1 MLIIYSQAVRLPTRT
16 GDNNLKNNHRIK
28 LIAASLALTTSLS
41 AVGGLGGLNVQSNLG
56 EPFSG
61 TVTVTGEEAKVL
73 LNGGNATLSDG
84 NLRTSVRK
92 SGDKA
97 VINIRSNTPINDP
110 VLVFQVG
117 VGSQSRQYTA
127 IIDPAD
133 YAAGNATTV
142 QSGRPAEVETGES
155 SPPRHSSQAKPNSN
169 KNNQDTAKA
178 KKDNKKAA
186 TQAKPERNRDVTSAG
201 QKNPVVA
208 EGGYKVRHGE
218 TLTFI
223 AEKVRPQGLSVVETI
238 NALVLANPKVFPDNN
253 PDIVIAGS
261 TLNIP
266 SAEELKSLSKQ
277 GVATPKPKKEETVAE
292 VSPPQ
297 VQASQPVT
305 SIETADV
312 AEQVPQ
318 TESTVAEHTA
328 SQPVPTQVQ
337 EAEVSPPAAVTEET
351 AKPETKASA
360 APAVAEESGSSGW
373 WRWLL
378 FAGLG
383 AIALWLLLKFAAKK
397 KDDVENTDENDHV
410 ILKEVTEENNLH
422 AQNLGS
428 SSISKTAPYAERSEH
443 SFTRPEI
450 AAGASAVAVAAA
462 TQAKTEESKVEEGLD
477 IEDDFDDEIFF
488 TETEAVPADK
498 PENNFSLDLG
508 SIDRAQNGIVSGA
521 LTQDEETQKREHAN
535 WDTIEST
542 DSVYEPEPESEYQHV
557 AVEFTPDAETL
568 EVEGAADSFEISVH
582 EENRFESSEPEQEA
596 VSLEFDTEEH
606 EDVEVTQEATILE
619 EEPSEESETVTTEA
633 DTVEFEPLEFESSV
647 VPETDN
653 QPHDEETLAF
663 EQPSSGQEETTAAD
677 SVESV
682 TIDFETETVVAQEAA
697 KTAGE
702 VHDSTFVAEKAADT
716 GWVSEEPDDGI
727 AFQDEELGKPAEVN
741 VSADDDTAIE
751 WESIE
756 LGSDDERSESSFI
769 SESVGMTAPLEAK
782 YELAQMYV
790 EIGDPD
796 AARETL
802 QELLEE
808 ANGSILEKTKTM
820 LAELNK

>member
-1 MLIIYSQAVRLPTRT
+1 MLIIYNQAVRLPTRT

-73 LNGGNATLSDG
+73 LNGGNASLSDS

-133 YAAGNATTV
+133 YAAGSGSEA
-142 QSGRPAEVETGES
+142 QSETKSASVEQVARQPS
-155 SPPRHSSQAKPNSN
+155 VSQRSTHVKPN
-169 KNNQDTAKA
+169 AKQAQEQTRA
-178 KKDNKKAA
+178 KKENKKSAA
-186 TQAKPERNRDVTSAG
+186 HAKVEKSRDVAPVE
-201 QKNPVVA
+201 QKPQIPL
-208 EGGYKVRHGE
+208 EGDYKVRHGE

-223 AEKVRPQGLSVVETI
+223 AERIRPQGLTLNETI

-261 TLNIP
+261 TLSIP
-266 SAEELKSLSKQ
+266 SASALKDILKQ
-277 GVATPKPKKEETVAE
+277 GGAAAVKPAETTSVETQQPA
-292 VSPPQ
+292 
-297 VQASQPVT
+297 QASQPDAVVEKPVVT
-305 SIETADV
+305 EKTPETAGVGTSASSEPVVTAAKD
-312 AEQVPQ
+312 EQ
-318 TESTVAEHTA
+318 A
-328 SQPVPTQVQ
+328 S
-337 EAEVSPPAAVTEET
+337 AAVSQKEVAKSEVTD
-351 AKPETKASA
+351 KPETTASSA
-360 APAVAEESGSSGW
+360 QAPATQEGESSGW

-383 AIALWLLLKFAAKK
+383 AIALWLIAKAASKK
-397 KDDVENTDENDHV
+397 KVHVEKADENDHFV
-410 ILKEVTEENNLH
+410 LKEATEESKLQAQDLH
-422 AQNLGS
+422 ATSAVSPVS
-428 SSISKTAPYAERSEH
+428 SSKTADSSFARSGVAAGAA
-443 SFTRPEI
+443 I
-450 AAGASAVAVAAA
+450 AAGTA
-462 TQAKTEESKVEEGLD
+462 TQAKATEEGLD
-477 IEDDFDDEIFF
+477 VEDDFDDEIFF
-488 TETEAVPADK
+488 TETETIPADK

-521 LTQDEETQKREHAN
+521 LTQDEETQKRQNAN

-542 DSVYEPEPESEYQHV
+542 ESVYEPEPENEYQHV
-557 AVEFTPDAETL
+557 AVEFSPVADTTEISDVADVADISVDEHQNERNDFDVDVESIQL
-568 EVEGAADSFEISVH
+568 EADSQEEKQAVQEVSAFETSSFVSA
-582 EENRFESSEPEQEA
+582 EE
-596 VSLEFDTEEH
+596 T
-606 EDVEVTQEATILE
+606 
-619 EEPSEESETVTTEA
+619 A
-633 DTVEFEPLEFESSV
+633 DEIKAVEFEPLEFDSSAS
-647 VPETDN
+647 
-653 QPHDEETLAF
+653 EEL
-663 EQPSSGQEETTAAD
+663 QK
-677 SVESV
+677 SVEDTSS
-682 TIDFETETVVAQEAA
+682 IDSSTVVEAEAITVESEEVVENIDQTETQDSSFFVEQAVESEINQEWVAPES
-697 KTAGE
+697 
-702 VHDSTFVAEKAADT
+702 DNN
-716 GWVSEEPDDGI
+716 I
-727 AFQDEELGKPAEVN
+727 AFQDEELGTPVD
-741 VSADDDTAIE
+741 VSVSDGGETIE

-756 LGSDDERSESSFI
+756 VEGDSEHAETGFI

-796 AARETL
+796 AAKETL

-808 ANGSILEKTKTM
+808 ASGSILEKTKNM
-820 LAELNK
+820 LAELDK

>member
-1 MLIIYSQAVRLPTRT
+1 M
-16 GDNNLKNNHRIK
+16 KNNHRIK

-133 YAAGNATTV
+133 YADGNAATA
-142 QSGRPAEVETGES
+142 QSGKSVETEARE
-155 SPPRHSSQAKPNSN
+155 PQLAKQSTQTKSGNS
-169 KNNQDTAKA
+169 KNIPDTAKA

-186 TQAKPERNRDVTSAG
+186 AQAKPERNRDVTSAG

-277 GVATPKPKKEETVAE
+277 GVAVPKSKKEETASE

-305 SIETADV
+305 SVETADS
-312 AEQVPQ
+312 AEQAPQ
-318 TESTVAEHTA
+318 AESTVAEHTA

-337 EAEVSPPAAVTEET
+337 EAEVSAPAAVTEET

-383 AIALWLLLKFAAKK
+383 AIALWLLLRLAAKK
-397 KDDVENTDENDHV
+397 KDSVESTDENDLV
-410 ILKEVTEENNLH
+410 VEREVAEKNNLYD
-422 AQNLGS
+422 QNLDS
-428 SSISKTAPYAERSEH
+428 SSISETTPYAELSEH
-443 SFTRPEI
+443 TSLRPEI
-450 AAGASAVAVAAA
+450 AAGVSAVAAA
-462 TQAKTEESKVEEGLD
+462 AATQVKTEETGDAKAEEGLD

-521 LTQDEETQKREHAN
+521 LTQDEETQKRENAN

-557 AVEFTPDAETL
+557 AVEFAPDTPTL
-568 EVEGAADSFEISVH
+568 EVEDVADGTEVSLDEGSGL
-582 EENRFESSEPEQEA
+582 ESSGLEQEA
-596 VSLEFDTEEH
+596 ANLEFDTEE
-606 EDVEVTQEATILE
+606 EYEGVEIAQEAVLLE
-619 EEPSEESETVTTEA
+619 VDSSEKNEAVTAEA
-633 DTVEFEPLEFESSV
+633 DALEFEPLEFEPSV
-647 VPETDN
+647 APEN
-653 QPHDEETLAF
+653 GSQLHDAEALAF
-663 EQPSSGQEETTAAD
+663 EQSSVVQEELPATD
-677 SVESV
+677 SVDDH
-682 TIDFETETVVAQEAA
+682 TIDFETEAVVAEEAV
-697 KTAGE
+697 KTVDE
-702 VHDSTFVAEKAADT
+702 VGDSTFTVEKATDT
-716 GWVSEEPDDGI
+716 GWISEEADSGI
-727 AFQDEELGKPAEVN
+727 TFQDEELAKTAEVN
-741 VSADDDTAIE
+741 VSADDGAAIE

-756 LGSDDERSESSFI
+756 LDSDGERNDNGFI

-808 ANGSILEKTKTM
+808 ANGSILEKTKAM

>member
-1 MLIIYSQAVRLPTRT
+1 M
-16 GDNNLKNNHRIK
+16 KNNHRIK

-277 GVATPKPKKEETVAE
+277 GVAVPKSKKEETASE

-318 TESTVAEHTA
+318 TESTVAEQTA
-328 SQPVPTQVQ
+328 SQPVPMQVQ
-337 EAEVSPPAAVTEET
+337 EAEVSAPAAVTEET
-351 AKPETKASA
+351 AKPEIKASA
-360 APAVAEESGSSGW
+360 APAVAEESGSSSW

-383 AIALWLLLKFAAKK
+383 AIALWLLLRLAAKK
-397 KDDVENTDENDHV
+397 KDSVESADENDLV
-410 ILKEVTEENNLH
+410 LEREVAEKNNLYE
-422 AQNLGS
+422 QNLDS
-428 SSISKTAPYAERSEH
+428 SSISETTPYAEPSEH
-443 SFTRPEI
+443 TSLRPEI
-450 AAGASAVAVAAA
+450 AAGVSAVAAA
-462 TQAKTEESKVEEGLD
+462 AATQVKTEETGDAKAEEGLD

-521 LTQDEETQKREHAN
+521 LTQDEETQKRENAN

-557 AVEFTPDAETL
+557 AVEFAPDTPTL
-568 EVEGAADSFEISVH
+568 EVEDVADG
-582 EENRFESSEPEQEA
+582 SEVSLDEGSGLEQEA
-596 VSLEFDTEEH
+596 ANLEFDTEE
-606 EDVEVTQEATILE
+606 EYEGVEIAQEAALLE
-619 EEPSEESETVTTEA
+619 VNSSEKNEA
-633 DTVEFEPLEFESSV
+633 ATAGADALEFEPLEFEPSV
-647 VPETDN
+647 APENDS
-653 QPHDEETLAF
+653 QLHDAEALAF
-663 EQPSSGQEETTAAD
+663 EQSSVVQEELPVTD
-677 SVESV
+677 SVDDH
-682 TIDFETETVVAQEAA
+682 TIDFETEAVVAEEAV
-697 KTAGE
+697 KTVDE
-702 VHDSTFVAEKAADT
+702 VGDSTFTVEKATDT
-716 GWVSEEPDDGI
+716 GWISEEADSGI
-727 AFQDEELGKPAEVN
+727 TFQDEELAKTAEVN
-741 VSADDDTAIE
+741 VSADDGAAIE

-756 LGSDDERSESSFI
+756 LDGDGERNDNGFI

-808 ANGSILEKTKTM
+808 ANGSILEKTKAM